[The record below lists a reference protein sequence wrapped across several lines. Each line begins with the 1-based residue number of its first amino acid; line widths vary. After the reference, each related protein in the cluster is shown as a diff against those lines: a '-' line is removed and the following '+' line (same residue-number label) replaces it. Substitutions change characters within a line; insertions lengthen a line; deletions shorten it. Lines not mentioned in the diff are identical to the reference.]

1 MVFYFVGAIS
11 KFIHTF
17 IIGADIIHD
26 AVVFTDGSSHC
37 CFILPCCGKYVLYIG
52 SCLP

>member
-26 AVVFTDGSSHC
+26 AVVF
-37 CFILPCCGKYVLYIG
+37 Y
-52 SCLP
+52 